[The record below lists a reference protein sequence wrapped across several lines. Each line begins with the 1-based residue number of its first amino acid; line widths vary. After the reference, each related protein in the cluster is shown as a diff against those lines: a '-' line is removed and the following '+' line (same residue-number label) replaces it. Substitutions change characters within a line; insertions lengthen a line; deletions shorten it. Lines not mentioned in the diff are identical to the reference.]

1 MAESVLSSGFDWTGP
16 RRVHPVATESDSLQA
31 AAMLMG
37 FLLTGCAQ
45 YFCDVRAYWSPEALE
60 RRYGKTPEAEQ
71 GFIYLTNSGAFAL
84 DGAGPVKPK
93 PYWKLTDA
101 DIAQCME
108 KCRWHADKRAVFQG
122 GGFSVSYRMDGSIA
136 MTMLRIHDAAGA
148 GPVMQVME
156 GHTITLPAH
165 IADDITSR
173 TDKTW
178 PQVFFV
184 PENVS
189 LQASNLD
196 AYDVVHS
203 WGSNHCVLCPGHVGD
218 LLIALSAMLR
228 IPMSLHNIHKCRI
241 QRPDFWNAFGRAH
254 EYGTDFRA
262 CEALGPMY

>member
-1 MAESVLSSGFDWTGP
+1 
-16 RRVHPVATESDSLQA
+16 
-31 AAMLMG
+31 
-37 FLLTGCAQ
+37 
-45 YFCDVRAYWSPEALE
+45 
-60 RRYGKTPEAEQ
+60 
-71 GFIYLTNSGAFAL
+71 
-84 DGAGPVKPK
+84 
-93 PYWKLTDA
+93 
-101 DIAQCME
+101 
-108 KCRWHADKRAVFQG
+108 
-122 GGFSVSYRMDGSIA
+122 
-136 MTMLRIHDAAGA
+136 MTMLRIHDAAGV
-148 GPVMQVME
+148 GPVMQVVE

-178 PQVFFV
+178 PQVFFA

-189 LQASNLD
+189 LQAGDLD

-218 LLIALSAMLR
+218 LLITLSAMLR